1 MSVDIEFWSRDAKST
16 QTSFD
21 RRVDPSGLSL
31 FSSSVHTSNKIGD
44 YNDSTCISNK
54 RQLSS
59 AINNTKFVNSTGV
72 SIKNSTSQLEASAFT
87 SSQKT
92 SLSILASAPSLNS
105 IETVFTTVSSSSQKR
120 VSSRQSDTIELRK
133 LPNYLS
139 TLNVRFTSSSN
150 VNVTNG
156 LFEIL
161 STDGTTSPSGI
172 DFKMAEIIHPSTS
185 KSVIGSGDAS
195 WQDLPSATGV
205 SSDTKLSVTDNPGV
219 SGLTFG
225 VSSNRHDWFV
235 AISKKDVDIGVKD
248 FTIKFTVDYL

>member
-1 MSVDIEFWSRDAKST
+1 MSVDIEFWSRDEKST

-31 FSSSVHTSNKIGD
+31 FSSSVYTSNKIGD
-44 YNDSTCISNK
+44 YNDSTCISSK
-54 RQLSS
+54 RQPSFS
-59 AINNTKFVNSTGV
+59 INNTKFANSTGV
-72 SIKNSTSQLEASAFT
+72 SIKNSTSQLEASNFT
-87 SSQKT
+87 LSTQS
-92 SLSILASAPSLNS
+92 SLSISASAPPINS
-105 IETVFTTVSSSSQKR
+105 VETVFKDVSSSLQKK
-120 VSSRQSDTIELRK
+120 VSPKKTETIELRK

-195 WQDLPSATGV
+195 WQDLPSSTGV

-219 SGLTFG
+219 SGLVFG